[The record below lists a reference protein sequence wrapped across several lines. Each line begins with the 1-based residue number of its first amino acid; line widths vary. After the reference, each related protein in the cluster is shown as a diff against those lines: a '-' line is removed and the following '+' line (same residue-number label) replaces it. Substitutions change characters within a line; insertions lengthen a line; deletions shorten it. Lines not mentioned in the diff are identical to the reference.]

1 MNTEKEQKERKE
13 NAKLRIAM
21 FGHKRVPS
29 REGGIEVVVEELA
42 ARMVSLGH
50 DVTCYNRRGH
60 HVSGTEFDDPRVK
73 EWKGIHIR
81 YVPTI
86 RGKGLS
92 AVSASFFAALAS
104 AVGNYDVVHIHA
116 EGPAYFA
123 WIPKIFG
130 KKVIT
135 EVHGL
140 DWQRAKWGGL
150 GAKFIKKGEEHAVKY
165 SDQIVVLSKNIQE
178 YFADRYGRK
187 TVVVSNGVNRP
198 TGREAD
204 TIVREYGLEKEG
216 YILFLSRLVKEKG
229 VEYLI
234 EAYKQLD
241 TEKKLVI
248 AGGASD
254 SDEYMEE
261 LKKICI
267 GYKKIIFTG
276 FVKGEKLQEL
286 YSNAYLYVLPSDLE
300 GMPIALLEAMSYGNC
315 CVVSDISE
323 CVEVVEDNA
332 IVFEKSSVENLREKL
347 QDLCDDSQK
356 VEMYQRKAADYICRK
371 FDWDQAAGQILDL
384 HKKVQQT

>member
-1 MNTEKEQKERKE
+1 MTIGIEEGKKSS
-13 NAKLRIAM
+13 AKLRIAM

-29 REGGIEVVVEELA
+29 REGGIEVVVGELA
-42 ARMVSLGH
+42 TRMVLLGH
-50 DVTCYNRRGH
+50 DVTCYNRTGH
-60 HVSGTEFDDPRVK
+60 HVSGSEFDVPRTK
-73 EWKGIHIR
+73 EWNGIHMK
-81 YVPTI
+81 YVPAI
-86 RGKGLS
+86 QRKGLS
-92 AVSASFFAALAS
+92 AVSASLFAALAS
-104 AVGNYDVVHIHA
+104 AVGSYDIIHIHA

-123 WIPKIFG
+123 WIPKLFG

-140 DWQRAKWGGL
+140 DWQRAKWNSGL
-150 GAKFIKKGEEHAVKY
+150 GAKFIKKGEQNAVKY
-165 SDQIVVLSKNIQE
+165 SNQMVVLSKNMQN

-187 TVVVSNGVNRP
+187 TIVIPNGVNRP
-198 TGREAD
+198 IKCKAD
-204 TIVREYGLEKEG
+204 IIVREYGLEKDQ

-254 SDEYMEE
+254 SDEYVEA
-261 LKKICI
+261 LKKSCVD
-267 GYKKIIFTG
+267 YKNIIFTG
-276 FVKGEKLQEL
+276 FVKGEKLREL

-323 CVEVVEDNA
+323 CTEIVADKA
-332 IVFEKSSVENLREKL
+332 IVFEKSNVESLRGKL
-347 QDLCDDSQK
+347 QELSDNPQK
-356 VEMYQRKAADYICRK
+356 VEEYKMKASDYICRR
-371 FDWDQAAGQILDL
+371 FSWDEAVEQILAL
-384 HKKVQQT
+384 YQKEQQA